1 MGTQLPKLV
10 DPGRLAARRDSL
22 SGELQAAHIS
32 RLATL
37 YDISEPVEAVMNFSP
52 EKFGRAAV
60 SGRLKAVLTAQ
71 CQRCLQQMSVTI
83 THEIDL
89 KVVDLDQ
96 ISGELPPTNDEKSED
111 IVEYCGKLNIFEV
124 LEDEL
129 LLATPIIPRHE
140 SHECGLPGDD
150 DLMDGGRTRNDGK
163 MTLAPARKEEAVEQV
178 DGSSTTRPFAGLAK
192 LLSPDE

>member
-10 DPGRLAARRDSL
+10 GPGRLAARRDSL

-37 YDISEPVEAVMNFSP
+37 YDISEPVEAMMNFSS
-52 EKFGRAAV
+52 EKFGRSAV
-60 SGRLKAVLTAQ
+60 TGWLKAVLMAQ
-71 CQRCLQQMSVTI
+71 CQRCLQQMSVKI

-89 KVVDLDQ
+89 KLIDLEQ
-96 ISGELPPTNDEKSED
+96 ISGELPPTNDAKNED
-111 IVEYCGKLNIFEV
+111 IVEYRGKLNIFEL

-129 LLATPIIPRHE
+129 LLATPIIPRHA
-140 SHECGLPGDD
+140 SHECGLPSDD
-150 DLMDGGRTRNDGK
+150 DLVDGGRARNDGK
-163 MTLAPARKEEAVEQV
+163 IPLDPARKEEAVEQV
-178 DGSSTTRPFAGLAK
+178 EGGSTTRPFAGLAK